1 MPRIKQR
8 KVAQK
13 LIENVKLAKPLTAGE
28 IVESSGYGP
37 SMKKNPQVVINSQGV
52 KEALEE
58 YGFTE
63 DNAKKVVAKILLNDD
78 TEPNA
83 RLKAADQVF
92 KVHGSYAPEKSVNL
106 NVEVEASPEVK
117 GLTEKLNELYAG
129 TGKPSDGGQSSS
141 LGDKAQDKE

>member
-1 MPRIKQR
+1 MARKMELTVMPRIKQR

-92 KVHGSYAPEKSVNL
+92 KVHGSYAAEKHVNL
-106 NVEVEASPEVK
+106 NVEVEASEEIKEIAQKV
-117 GLTEKLNELYAG
+117 NELYR
-129 TGKPSDGGQSSS
+129 GGN
-141 LGDKAQDKE
+141 K

>member
-1 MPRIKQR
+1 MELTVMPRIKQR

-52 KEALEE
+52 KDALEE

-63 DNAKKVVAKILLNDD
+63 DNAKKVVAKILLNDE

-117 GLTEKLNELYAG
+117 ELAKRLNDAFFNG
-129 TGKPSDGGQSSS
+129 
-141 LGDKAQDKE
+141 